1 MAGIEGPV
9 GTISTDLLAGRY
21 QLGPLLGA
29 GGMGEVRAGRDLRL
43 GREVAV
49 KALRGDLAARP
60 EVRRRFE
67 GEGRA
72 AARLCHP
79 HVVSV
84 YDVGEHEGVP
94 YLVMERVAG
103 PNLAQEMARGP
114 MDPARVRRLGTDVL
128 AALEAA
134 HSAGIVHRD
143 VKPGNVLLTTDGS
156 AKVADFGIAKAVDE
170 EAHTAA
176 GVDLTEAGQLIGTVA
191 YMAPERLAGEPATVA
206 ADLYS
211 VGVLLHEAMTG
222 RRPYPGSGPLGGD
235 LDPALVAIIER
246 ALAVRPQDRYATA
259 AEMAAALRAADTDPT
274 VQVEATPTAVA
285 PAPLAAT
292 PVARRRRA
300 TPVVAAAVVGGILT
314 LVAAALLDEGG
325 SARPP
330 ASTAPS
336 TQPATTP
343 APSPLGDALD
353 RLEDA
358 LR

>member
-1 MAGIEGPV
+1 V
-9 GTISTDLLAGRY
+9 GTIASNELLAGRY
-21 QLGPLLGA
+21 QLGSLLGA

-49 KALRGDLAARP
+49 KALRADLSARP

-94 YLVMERVAG
+94 YLVMERVTG
-103 PNLAQEMARGP
+103 PHLAQEMARGP
-114 MDPARVRRLGTDVL
+114 MDPARVRRLGVEILD
-128 AALEAA
+128 ALEAA
-134 HSAGIVHRD
+134 HAAGIVHRD
-143 VKPGNVLLTTDGS
+143 IKPGNVLLTAAGS

-170 EAHTAA
+170 RTAT

-211 VGVLLHEAMTG
+211 VGVLLHEALTG
-222 RRPYPGSGPLGGD
+222 RRHYPGSRDVGGNSGPVLM
-235 LDPALVAIIER
+235 ATIER
-246 ALAVRPQDRYATA
+246 ALAVRPEDRYTTA
-259 AEMAAALRAADTDPT
+259 AEMAAALRVTDSDAT
-274 VQVEATPTAVA
+274 VAVEASPTAVL
-285 PAPLAAT
+285 PAPPAAAI
-292 PVARRRRA
+292 PGRRRA
-300 TPVVAAAVVGGILT
+300 TPVVVAALLGGILA
-314 LVAAALLDEGG
+314 LVAAGLMGDVDSG
-325 SARPP
+325 RPP
-330 ASTAPS
+330 ASTSPS
-336 TQPATTP
+336 TQPASTTP
-343 APSPLGDALD
+343 APSPLNDALD
-353 RLEDA
+353 RLEGT